1 MGSRRE
7 GTQAEKRKRGCD
19 REVDDV
25 AGECGD
31 LDNLTRK
38 VQRLRASLEQAGEAD
53 LDGGG
58 ARGGEP
64 QGVPQ
69 DKCRASGA
77 ALLQAEAQGWQAVT
91 VVGRV

>member
-19 REVDDV
+19 REEDDV

-58 ARGGEP
+58 R
-64 QGVPQ
+64 
-69 DKCRASGA
+69 
-77 ALLQAEAQGWQAVT
+77 AEANLREYLRINAVLRELHFCRLKRRD
-91 VVGRV
+91 GKP

>member
-19 REVDDV
+19 READDV
-25 AGECGD
+25 AGD

-53 LDGGG
+53 FDGGG
-58 ARGGEP
+58 H
-64 QGVPQ
+64 
-69 DKCRASGA
+69 
-77 ALLQAEAQGWQAVT
+77 AEANLREYLRINAVLRELHFCRLKRRD
-91 VVGRV
+91 GKP